1 MVGSHLVSLG
11 SNQKMTILEL
21 CPSSDLSCHLYVVS
35 SNDYNKQKLLSLF
48 YTLIGPSVFNSV
60 GRSVIGPVSCC
71 SLQGSLQIPIRL
83 VWQVEARNGKY
94 TLVTNKQKQKQKN
107 QQYTLRLF
115 YTLIGPSVFNSV
127 GRSVIGPVSCCSLFR
142 LLS

>member
-1 MVGSHLVSLG
+1 MI
-11 SNQKMTILEL
+11 T
-21 CPSSDLSCHLYVVS
+21 
-35 SNDYNKQKLLSLF
+35 NKQKILRLF

-94 TLVTNKQKQKQKN
+94 TLVINKQTNEQKQKQKN
-107 QQYTLRLF
+107 KQYTLRLF

-127 GRSVIGPVSCCSLFR
+127 GRIGHRSGILLFTVQAPVMIIIALVAKKQQ
-142 LLS
+142 